1 MNNFEENFAL
11 RLRDTRN
18 KAGLTQEQLG
28 EKLGFKGNTAVYRFE
43 ADVSSPSIAILSK
56 LASVLNVDLHWLI
69 TGESSLAVKR
79 LKPFA
84 EAHLQQKAKEM
95 QDLEAERAELQ
106 LKGSFGGGSG
116 LRCDEIRGELENL
129 RLYCQTVRQV
139 LNEVLAPLGESL

>member
-1 MNNFEENFAL
+1 MNDFEKNFTL
-11 RLRDTRN
+11 RLRDARN

-43 ADVSSPSIAILSK
+43 AGVSSPSITILSK
-56 LASVLNVDLHWLI
+56 LANVLNVDIHWLI

-84 EAHLQQKAKEM
+84 EAHLAQIAKKM

-106 LKGSFGGGSG
+106 LKGSFGGGSVP
-116 LRCDEIRGELENL
+116 RCDAIRDELENM
-129 RLYCQTVRQV
+129 RLYRQTVQQV